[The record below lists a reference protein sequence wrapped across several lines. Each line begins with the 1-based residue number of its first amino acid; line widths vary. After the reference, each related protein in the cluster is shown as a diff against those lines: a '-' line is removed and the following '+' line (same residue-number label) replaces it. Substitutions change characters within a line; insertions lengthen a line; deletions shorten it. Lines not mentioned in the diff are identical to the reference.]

1 VRLLVLILFAA
12 GCASTTAPAAHLH
25 DLFGV
30 AVGMSKDTV
39 HQRLSAAGSLAR
51 EERKRQEVWNVRDP
65 RFEGAI
71 VGYDEEW
78 KVRFI
83 TAVAKKGGE
92 RVRYADVLD
101 VAAARH
107 QSTGSTNKY
116 TWRPAGAGYS
126 VIAIG
131 ADPDVLTYVT
141 LTIGA
146 E

>member
-1 VRLLVLILFAA
+1 
-12 GCASTTAPAAHLH
+12 
-25 DLFGV
+25 
-30 AVGMSKDTV
+30 MSKDIV
-39 HQRLSAAGSLAR
+39 HARLSAAGSLAR

-65 RFEGAI
+65 RFQGAI
-71 VGYDEEW
+71 VGYDQEW

-83 TAVAKKGGE
+83 TAVAKEGGE

-101 VAAARH
+101 LAAARH
-107 QSTGSTNKY
+107 QSTGGTNKY

-131 ADPDVLTYVT
+131 HDPDALTYVT
-141 LTIGA
+141 LTSGA